1 MQVIKLVINFEP
13 KKNTL
18 TIYKLYDIYILHYIL
33 IVKYFIWKKKWQKIN
48 KNLIKIKK
56 KIIK

>member
-33 IVKYFIWKKKWQKIN
+33 IVKYFICIFSIGFN
-48 KNLIKIKK
+48 NNM
-56 KIIK
+56 

>member
-33 IVKYFIWKKKWQKIN
+33 IVKYFIC
-48 KNLIKIKK
+48 IKIYF
-56 KIIK
+56 IYI

>member
-33 IVKYFIWKKKWQKIN
+33 IVKYFICVFVKKYYKKIYKIFFLIN
-48 KNLIKIKK
+48 K
-56 KIIK
+56 